1 MKSNIP
7 KVFVEKTKR
16 ERNKNITSPVK
27 AKKRNFIHIFIMK
40 TKPDMNNKAGKETVN
55 K

>member
-1 MKSNIP
+1 MQSNTP
-7 KVFVEKTKR
+7 KAFVEKTKR
-16 ERNKNITSPVK
+16 ERRKNITSTVK

-40 TKPDMNNKAGKETVN
+40 AKPDMNNKAGKETVN